1 MGGKTPGPG
10 RAIPSRR
17 ALRGDVVARGAR
29 TGRPR
34 TRRPRG
40 LRAGAGGPRPRPA
53 VPPPLIEQLAPQGRL
68 IAPAIDGTR
77 QRFTLLEKT
86 IDDIRSVLVFG
97 DTIPSSSARG

>member
-1 MGGKTPGPG
+1 
-10 RAIPSRR
+10 
-17 ALRGDVVARGAR
+17 
-29 TGRPR
+29 
-34 TRRPRG
+34 
-40 LRAGAGGPRPRPA
+40 
-53 VPPPLIEQLAPQGRL
+53 LIEQLAPQGRL